1 MHINDEDLMCCS
13 TNQAMRR
20 VCLPL
25 VVTPG
30 LTWLVLTPFPPL
42 GAASSPLGP
51 AQGHYSARQGPILL
65 TLAFGL
71 ELRRR
76 MVGAFR
82 SAGVSGPRGLWT
94 APSLPAKE
102 MPCGNRWGQ
111 P

>member
-13 TNQAMRR
+13 TNQAVHR

-30 LTWLVLTPFPPL
+30 LPWLVLTPFPPL
-42 GAASSPLGP
+42 RAASSPLGP
-51 AQGHYSARQGPILL
+51 APGHYSARQGPILL

-76 MVGAFR
+76 MSGAVG

-94 APSLPAKE
+94 APSPPAKE
-102 MPCGNRWGQ
+102 MSYGNRWEQ